1 MNEDCFQLGM
11 KALIQ
16 RADGKVL
23 LLKKNKK
30 SDLDLWDL
38 PGGRI
43 QRGEEVVDALRREV
57 LEETG
62 LHELGEIKPLMM
74 VLTSIRIPVGDPD
87 VGLIF
92 SVYLCP
98 LTQNDVNIQLSSEHS
113 SYVWV
118 MPEEA
123 EEMLRINHPAALT
136 QAIGKLE
143 KVTINSY

>member
-1 MNEDCFQLGM
+1 MNEDCFQLAM

-16 RADGKVL
+16 RVDGKML
-23 LLKKNKK
+23 LLKKNKN

-43 QRGEEVVDALRREV
+43 QKGEEVVDALRREV

-62 LHELGEIKPLMM
+62 LHDLGEIKPLMM
-74 VLTSIRIPVGDPD
+74 LLTSIRIPVGDPD

-92 SVYLCP
+92 SVYTCP
-98 LTQNDVNIQLSSEHS
+98 LTQNDVSIQLSSEHK

-123 EEMLRINHPAALT
+123 EEMLAPNHPTELT
-136 QAIGKLE
+136 QAIGRLE
-143 KVTINSY
+143 KATMNG